1 MTNPNTSAIPNSE
14 QESSANTRLDRAELA
29 RIIRDWF
36 AENGRDLPWRH
47 DGFGAWGILVSEI
60 MLQQT
65 PVIRVI
71 PRLEQWLERW
81 PTPADLAAAAP
92 GDAVRAWARLGYPR
106 RALNLHA
113 AATAIAEQHNN
124 VVPEDVPTLLALP
137 GIGDYTARAV
147 ASFAYGHRHP
157 VVDTN
162 VRRVI
167 ARAVD
172 GAGEAGPPST
182 KRDLAAMELLL
193 PDDLAAA
200 QATNAA
206 VMELG
211 AIVCTAKKPLCEQCP
226 IRDLCAWRA
235 AGYPVYEGKKQ
246 VVQKKFEGSDRQ
258 VRGLILAELRASD
271 VPVTAAEIEQVWS
284 DAEQRDRALAGL
296 LKDGLAVAEDSGY
309 VLP

>member
-1 MTNPNTSAIPNSE
+1 MRN
-14 QESSANTRLDRAELA
+14 
-29 RIIRDWF
+29 WF
-36 AENGRDLPWRH
+36 TEAGRDLPWRH

-65 PVIRVI
+65 PVVRVI

-81 PTPADLAAAAP
+81 PTPAALAASAP
-92 GDAVRAWARLGYPR
+92 GDAVRAWERLGYPR

-113 AATAIAEQHNN
+113 AATVIAEQHDN

-147 ASFAYGHRHP
+147 AAFAYGHRHP

-167 ARAVD
+167 ARAVN
-172 GAGEAGPPST
+172 GVGEAGPPST

-193 PDDLAAA
+193 PEERAAA

-226 IRDLCAWRA
+226 VRDLCAWRA
-235 AGYPVYEGKKQ
+235 AGYPAYEGKKQ

-271 VPVTAAEIEQVWS
+271 IPVTAAEIEQVW
-284 DAEQRDRALAGL
+284 AYAAQRERALAGL
-296 LKDGLAVAEDSGY
+296 LNDGLAVAEGSGY